1 MKTKL
6 NKSLFEERFDVFF
19 FLNASLMNIPNLYGQ
34 VRWTPT
40 ELSRSKKSFLTIL
53 VTLLIIN

>member
-6 NKSLFEERFDVFF
+6 NKSLFEERFDVF

-40 ELSRSKKSFLTIL
+40 ELSRSKRSFLTIL